1 MQRASSLLPLTHLR
15 IFVQHFYCSPCV
27 LQAAQQDNATKEE
40 KREDNDKGKEGEG
53 EGEGEENER
62 KRSKR
67 SVVDFMQEVTEPS
80 RHEEKDMQSYNQQQP
95 GGEEVRT
102 ERPGNSDVRLEEPRK
117 QGENVQPTQEDYE
130 RRDPDNQE
138 RETIDKDEE
147 EDDDEQDSDLSR
159 KSINK
164 QMAEMQENYN
174 EKRIKEQRQQQVM
187 QILPQEQN
195 SDTRG
200 RSLWHVAP
208 IPAVQRQDTEKE
220 HKVQSDGRLFCQ
232 EAPSSLHVY
241 VSLIFG

>member
-1 MQRASSLLPLTHLR
+1 MQRAPPPLLPPTHLR
-15 IFVQHFYCSPCV
+15 VLVQHFYCSLCV
-27 LQAAQQDNATKEE
+27 SQAAQQGNVTKEE
-40 KREDNDKGKEGEG
+40 NKEDNEKGEEGKGG
-53 EGEGEENER
+53 EEEENER

-80 RHEEKDMQSYNQQQP
+80 RPEEKDMQSYNQKQP
-95 GGEEVRT
+95 GGEVRAMDKWNGRPVAD
-102 ERPGNSDVRLEEPRK
+102 RPGNSDVRLEEPRN
-117 QGENVQPTQEDYE
+117 QGENVQPTQEEYD
-130 RRDPDNQE
+130 RRDPDNQQ

-147 EDDDEQDSDLSR
+147 EDHDEQDSDLSR

-174 EKRIKEQRQQQVM
+174 EKRIKEQRQQQEM

-195 SDTRG
+195 SDARG

-208 IPAVQRQDTEKE
+208 IPAVQRQDTEGE

-232 EAPSSLHVY
+232 
-241 VSLIFG
+241 